1 MRCEVLGFERRRRW
15 SDDEKLSIVSSVGI
29 DGATVTQVAQRCD
42 VSRQQVYRWRHELKA
57 KGLWPLDAGAAFLSV
72 DFRAPE
78 VASPE
83 PKPALDVPLEL
94 CLQGGRSLR
103 FDSSIDGAAL
113 TRLIR
118 AVDAA

>member
-1 MRCEVLGFERRRRW
+1 MGGRIKSERVGASNRNRWADHPGIRR
-15 SDDEKLSIVSSVGI
+15 I

-72 DFRAPE
+72 DFRVPE
-78 VASPE
+78 VAPPE
-83 PKPALDVPLEL
+83 PKPAPDVSLEL